1 MLYIAVLCQ
10 HKFSKSPMTFITSAH
25 KNYTAEILAEQR
37 KGRKDAMIDTC
48 VLAKSWCLS
57 RVKLKQDVLSR
68 SELER
73 GGVCTDASHGGG
85 ALVLLCHVRRLK

>member
-10 HKFSKSPMTFITSAH
+10 HKFSKSPMAFITSAH
-25 KNYTAEILAEQR
+25 KNYTAEILVEQR
-37 KGRKDAMIDTC
+37 EGREDAVIDTC
-48 VLAKSWCLS
+48 VLAKPWCLS

-68 SELER
+68 SGFRR

-85 ALVLLCHVRRLK
+85 GALSSYLVM